1 MSKKDIVIFGCGGH
15 AKVVL
20 AEIINDNVFNVVG
33 FIDKSPIKKNIC
45 LKQTKISILQYQL
58 Q

>member
-33 FIDKSPIKKNIC
+33 FIDKRSSIINYNVYIC
-45 LKQTKISILQYQL
+45 I
-58 Q
+58 